1 MHNDGRS
8 IPVPRPDAAK
18 GETPARRTGEF
29 PPVKGLDPA
38 PAVARMANNIS
49 LYMTSL
55 DMFCRGIPQY
65 VAKMETALRAGDRA
79 SLHRLAHTIK
89 GLAATIGAPG
99 IASSAAH
106 CERTIKEEGSVLD
119 ETELRS
125 LSGALE
131 RLGADVAASG
141 MLDGVDASPL
151 AEQAEDAAVLR
162 KGKRLPDDDNTRPA
176 ECFATRK
183 GRPSPPED
191 APPGSKTRLASRN
204 FEEASDTLKTAAPR

>member
-1 MHNDGRS
+1 MHKDGQS
-8 IPVPRPDAAK
+8 PVPRPDAAK
-18 GETPARRTGEF
+18 GAPPAAAPPAPPGAADETARQTGEF

-55 DMFCRGIPQY
+55 DMFCQGIPQY

-131 RLGADVAASG
+131 RLGADLAASG
-141 MLDGVDASPL
+141 MLDGVDVS
-151 AEQAEDAAVLR
+151 
-162 KGKRLPDDDNTRPA
+162 
-176 ECFATRK
+176 
-183 GRPSPPED
+183 
-191 APPGSKTRLASRN
+191 